1 MRHRTLIAL
10 SSLVWMS
17 YAHPAGAEVVPG
29 LPYERMESTDSDGNP
44 LVYYVTH
51 PDQPAP
57 LAVIIQGAGCDKLF
71 EKNDQGRYV
80 GNVESALYHAAQNR
94 LTLLIVAKPFT
105 VSKAQ
110 LPADKA
116 ETSVGCPQSFLERNT
131 IDNRITQIRSA
142 IEEARKLPWIAPGAT
157 LMIGGGEGAI
167 IAPIL
172 ANRDASITD
181 VALMTAFGFPNA
193 WYALKLNYMN
203 PSSEIEMIEE
213 KISNAEAI
221 FKDINQ
227 HPDSTTKWWGDDP
240 YKYWSSF
247 MKYSPAEEMVNS
259 QARMYQLYTYGDG
272 FVRLI
277 NAEIMATRLQALGRE
292 VTFRRIRDFSDDG
305 SVKGPQVLN
314 EYTLMVDWFLTGH
327 GMPPLTMDR

>member
-10 SSLVWMS
+10 SCLVWMS
-17 YAHPAGAEVVPG
+17 YAHPAGAEIIPG

-80 GNVESALYHAAQNR
+80 GDVESALYHAAQNR
-94 LTLLIVAKPFT
+94 LTLLIVEKPFT
-105 VSKAQ
+105 VPKAQ

-116 ETSVGCPQSFLERNT
+116 ESSVGCPQSFLERNT
-131 IDNRITQIRSA
+131 IDNRITQIQSA
-142 IEEARKLPWIAPGAT
+142 IEQARKLPWVTAGVT
-157 LMIGGGEGAI
+157 LVVGSGEGSF

-172 ANRDASITD
+172 ANRDTSITD
-181 VALMTAFGFPNA
+181 VALMTTFGFPNV
-193 WYALKLNYMN
+193 WYALGLRIPNELKNLDA
-203 PSSEIEMIEE
+203 IEE
-213 KISNAEAI
+213 KISNAETVI
-221 FKDINQ
+221 KDINLY
-227 HPDSTTKWWGDDP
+227 PDSITKWRGDDP
-240 YKYWSSF
+240 YRYWSSF
-247 MKYSPAEEMVNS
+247 IKYCPTEEMVKT
-259 QARMYQLYTYGDG
+259 QAKSYLFFTYGG
-272 FVRLI
+272 GYERLV
-277 NAEIMATRLQALGRE
+277 NAEMLAARLQALGRNIT
-292 VTFRRIRDFSDDG
+292 VRRILGFSNDAT
-305 SVKGPQVLN
+305 VKEQQVLN